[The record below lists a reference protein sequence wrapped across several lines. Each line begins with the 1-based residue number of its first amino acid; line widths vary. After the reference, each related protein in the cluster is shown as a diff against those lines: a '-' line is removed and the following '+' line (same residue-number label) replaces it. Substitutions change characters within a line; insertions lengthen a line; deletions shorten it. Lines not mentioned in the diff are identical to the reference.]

1 MTITVTGGV
10 TFSPATV
17 GGGAVSFNGTSQ
29 NLTVPATF
37 TNATSTTPFT
47 WEVWVYPTANH
58 NGAAIFTNT
67 YSGSGGVIP
76 FALGGIKDDS
86 TLNFGYYNGSAWVT
100 TNSGVT
106 LTLNTWSHVAAVF
119 SGTVLT
125 LYVNGVSIATL
136 TTSWTTTAG
145 TSPFLIGRRWDPSF
159 VPFYSGYITNLRY
172 VAGTALYTSNFTP
185 PTSPL
190 TITQSANINGNPSAA
205 ITGTKTALLLDSL
218 SSSAYLTDSSTNN
231 FTVTPVG
238 SPTFTSSS
246 PITINF
252 INGGAVSFNGTSQY
266 LTIPSTAA
274 FSFGTGDF
282 TIEAWVYTTTDPIP
296 YNNLFDKTV
305 FGGFSASSPSF
316 FCFLTNNSNCP
327 ALWNGTIQYGTSPPL
342 AVPTNTWAHVAW
354 VRSSSTLTI
363 YVNGV
368 AGLTVA
374 SYTSN
379 FATAGTW
386 YIGKSDTTPDHYF
399 PGYITNLRVVKGIA
413 VYTSNFT
420 PPTNPVTTT
429 QSANVNGNPSAAI
442 TGTQTS
448 LLLDALS
455 SSAYLTDSS
464 TNNFTVTPV
473 NSPTFTSSSPFGTG
487 YITFS
492 P

>member
-17 GGGAVSFNGTSQ
+17 GGGAVSFNGSTQ
-29 NLTVPATF
+29 YL
-37 TNATSTTPFT
+37 TTPYISAFDVGTGDFT
-47 WEVWVYPTANH
+47 LECWYYPT
-58 NGAAIFTNT
+58 T
-67 YSGSGGVIP
+67 V
-76 FALGGIKDDS
+76 
-86 TLNFGYYNGSAWVT
+86 
-100 TNSGVT
+100 SGVHGILSNHPSLTGGGFGMYISSTAITAQIFPTGTNNPDSVGGGT
-106 LTLNTWSHVAAVF
+106 LAINTWNHLAMTRA
-119 SGTVLT
+119 SGTLS
-125 LYVNGVSIATL
+125 LWINGVSTGTPVTSSKNPNN
-136 TTSWTTTAG
+136 TTGFSIGAYEGTTYKAQG
-145 TSPFLIGRRWDPSF
+145 N
-159 VPFYSGYITNLRY
+159 ITNVRF
-172 VAGTALYTSNFTP
+172 VVGTALYTSNFTP

-205 ITGTKTALLLDSL
+205 ITGTKTALLLNVL

-296 YNNLFDKTV
+296 YNSLFDKTV

-386 YIGKSDTTPDHYF
+386 YIGKSDTTNDHYF